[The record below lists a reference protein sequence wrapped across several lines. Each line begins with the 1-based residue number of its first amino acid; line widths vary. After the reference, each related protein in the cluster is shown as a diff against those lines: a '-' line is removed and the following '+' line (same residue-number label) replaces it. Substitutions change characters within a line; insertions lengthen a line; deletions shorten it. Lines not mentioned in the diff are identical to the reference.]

1 MRPIL
6 TISLFLILCSVG
18 IHQPKSTGER
28 FIQHVNAWNGDSLA
42 PMLSNDFM
50 LRRNF
55 TGITNTKADF
65 LGSYLRNSQKLHG
78 RYRVVE
84 KLSQGN
90 PEVFL
95 VEDESDFFSYLMIES
110 IQWKLSVHTNKQNLI
125 DEVRIDSTAGYA
137 AYTLA
142 ARFVTDK
149 FNRWLEEN
157 HPGETSNTLIADTT
171 DLYTRRMIEF
181 RRAN

>member
-1 MRPIL
+1 M
-6 TISLFLILCSVG
+6 
-18 IHQPKSTGER
+18 GER

-65 LGSYLRNSQKLHG
+65 LGSYLKNSQKLHG

-84 KLSQGN
+84 KLSQSN

-137 AYTLA
+137 AYAMA